1 MKKFLLLF
9 WSLMTVSC
17 SSMDEVFIFK
27 VSEEDP
33 VEFENFVSTLN
44 QHQVVILGEYHDQRS
59 HHDFRAHVVQAISL
73 YTRKQ
78 KVVGFEHVQNDKQ
91 DILNNFRK
99 RKNAYTHIDDLAHEL
114 RWKSQW
120 GGWELFRTLFQEVYA
135 TDFLVQAL
143 NLTRE
148 KMTDVVR
155 NGKKALD
162 PEFIKSM
169 GLEKKF
175 SPQIQKR
182 LEESIQKGHCYKAPP
197 SLVKA
202 MYFAQRTR
210 DAFMTKRVLMRMKEA
225 QGALVMVGNEH
236 ARRDYGMPWYFRFKG
251 FHDVI
256 SVKLENLTSPG
267 TPQWNPADYK
277 AYDYVVFITPS
288 KTSTTDPCDG
298 FPS

>member
-1 MKKFLLLF
+1 MKKFLLLC

-27 VSEEDP
+27 VSEKDP
-33 VEFENFVSTLN
+33 IGFENFVSTLS

-59 HHDFRAHVVQAISL
+59 HHDFRARVVQAISHF
-73 YTRKQ
+73 TIKK
-78 KVVGFEHVQNDKQ
+78 KVIGFEHIQNDKQ

-99 RKNAYTHIDDLAHEL
+99 RKNAYKHIDDLALEL
-114 RWKSQW
+114 HWESHW
-120 GGWELFRTLFQEVYA
+120 GGWELFRTLFQEVYT

-143 NLTRE
+143 NLTRK

-169 GLEKKF
+169 GLDQNF
-175 SPQIQKR
+175 PLQTQKR
-182 LEESIQKGHCYKAPP
+182 LEESIQRGHCYRAPP

-210 DAFMTKRVLMRMKEA
+210 DAFMTKRVLRRMKENP
-225 QGALVMVGNEH
+225 G
-236 ARRDYGMPWYFRFKG
+236 G
-251 FHDVI
+251 FGDGGQR
-256 SVKLENLTSPG
+256 TRSP
-267 TPQWNPADYK
+267 
-277 AYDYVVFITPS
+277 
-288 KTSTTDPCDG
+288 
-298 FPS
+298 